1 MPNRKKM
8 TKWFLV
14 AVLTTIFIKS
24 AYELRWFDVLI
35 GIFKIETRDTKIQS
49 ISLKSFAFIC
59 KVDNEDAFIQF
70 MAEKD
75 WTYIRRYGRGL
86 LFEKDGYE
94 LIVTHNRFFNR
105 YAFFEVSSKAVFE
118 MV

>member
-14 AVLTTIFIKS
+14 AVLTSLLIKS
-24 AYELRWFDVLI
+24 AYELKWFDVLI
-35 GIFKIETRDTKIQS
+35 GIFKIETGKSKIQS

-59 KVDNEDAFIQF
+59 KAEDENAFIEF
-70 MAEKD
+70 MAGKN
-75 WTYIRRYGRGL
+75 WGYIRRYGRGL

-105 YAFFEVSSKAVFE
+105 YAFYEVSSKAVFE

>member
-8 TKWFLV
+8 TKWVLV
-14 AVLTTIFIKS
+14 AVLTTILIKS
-24 AYELRWFDVLI
+24 AYELKWFDVLI
-35 GIFKIETRDTKIQS
+35 GIFKIETGESKIQS

-59 KVDNEDAFIQF
+59 KVGYENDFIEF
-70 MAEKD
+70 MAHKN
-75 WTYIRRYGRGL
+75 WTYIRKYGRGL

-105 YAFFEVSSKAVFE
+105 YAFYEVSSKAIFE